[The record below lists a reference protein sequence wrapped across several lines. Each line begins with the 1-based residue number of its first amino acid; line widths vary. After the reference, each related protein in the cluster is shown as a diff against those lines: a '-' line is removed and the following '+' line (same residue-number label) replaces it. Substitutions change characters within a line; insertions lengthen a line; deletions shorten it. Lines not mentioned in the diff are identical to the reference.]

1 MRIHLAPALALAAV
15 ATVVLAGCGNASDTL
30 TDSEK
35 KIGTSSSAAADKIP
49 TQDVVSGIQAD
60 PKLAKELPADIQR
73 SKTLLLGT
81 TLYEGT
87 QMLPHAG
94 TDGKGAQIGLD
105 VDLRNAV
112 AARLGVRWKVQNG
125 TFETVVPGTQNGK
138 YDVGQ
143 DNFAVTSERLKAVD
157 FATYLLDGQSFL
169 ARKDNALGSVKT
181 LTDICGHTVSTT
193 SGSSFQQILE
203 AGAGE
208 CAKAGKKPYK
218 VQYFKDNSAIILGL
232 QNGKTDLYF
241 GPTLSLKYLAA
252 HQPGLKFLG
261 EVSTT
266 DVGFVVAKGSP
277 LGKALVDAVN
287 SLIADGTYDKIFDKW
302 GFTDIKIKQSEFNP
316 KPAF

>member
-1 MRIHLAPALALAAV
+1 MRTRLALALAAV
-15 ATVVLAGCGNASDTL
+15 AAVALAGCGNASDTL
-30 TDSEK
+30 SASER
-35 KIGTSSSAAADKIP
+35 KIGASSSAAADKIP
-49 TQDVVSGIQAD
+49 TQDVVSGVEAD
-60 PKLAKELPADIQR
+60 PRLTKELPADVQR

-87 QMLPHAG
+87 SMLPHAG
-94 TDGKGAQIGLD
+94 TDGSGKQLGLD
-105 VDLRNAV
+105 VDVRNAV
-112 AARLGVRWKVQNG
+112 AARLGVRLKVQNG

-138 YDVGQ
+138 YDIGQ
-143 DNFAVTSERLKAVD
+143 DNFAVTKERLAAVD
-157 FATYLLDGQSFL
+157 FATYLLDGQSFI
-169 ARKDNALGSVKT
+169 ARQDNDLTSVKK

-193 SGSSFQQILE
+193 SGSSFQEILE

-241 GPTLSLKYLAA
+241 GPTLSLKYLEA
-252 HQPGLKFLG
+252 HQPGLKYLG
-261 EVSTT
+261 ELSLT

-287 SLIADGTYDKIFDKW
+287 SLIADGTYGKIFDKW
-302 GFTDIKIKQSEFNP
+302 GVGDIKIKKSELNP
-316 KPAF
+316 KPVF